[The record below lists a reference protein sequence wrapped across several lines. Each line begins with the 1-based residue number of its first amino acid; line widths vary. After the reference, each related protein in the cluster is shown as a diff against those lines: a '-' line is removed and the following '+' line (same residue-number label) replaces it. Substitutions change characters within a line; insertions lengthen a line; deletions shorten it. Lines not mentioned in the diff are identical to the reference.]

1 MKPFN
6 YDSYCGNYCGA
17 CEIMSAY
24 KNNTQNE
31 IAPQWGASPEE
42 IKCFGCKTETVYK
55 NCSICK
61 IRKCAI
67 ERGTEHCVVCKDFP
81 CEILTSGE
89 SLVEQLP
96 HLKEIPLNMQTIKEK
111 GTEYWLTEQK
121 RKWQCPNCGQ
131 PFSWY
136 KEKCSGCGRDLS
148 QDKDYLKIKD
158 P

>member
-1 MKPFN
+1 MKQFN

-31 IAPQWGASPEE
+31 IASQWGASPEE

-81 CEILTSGE
+81 CEILQSGE

-96 HLKEIPLNMQTIKEK
+96 HLKEIPLNMQTMKEK
-111 GTEYWLTEQK
+111 GQNIGLQS
-121 RKWQCPNCGQ
+121 RKENGNVLIAVN
-131 PFSWY
+131 PFPGTRRNVAVAEGISV
-136 KEKCSGCGRDLS
+136 RI
-148 QDKDYLKIKD
+148 KII
-158 P
+158 